1 MKFGLNFVNG
11 GALADPEP
19 AADLAMLAEEL
30 GFSTLWTG
38 NHVVLPV
45 TYASRY
51 PRSVLDEAPFD
62 HDTAFAD
69 PFPFLSFIAAFTKT
83 VRLGTG
89 VHVLAQHNPLEI
101 AKAVATVDRLSG
113 GRVTFGVGTGWLR
126 EEFELLGAPWEHRV
140 ERTIEGLEVLR
151 RLWAAPGASFA
162 GEHFR
167 FDAIT
172 CSPRPV
178 QQPRVPIVIGGY
190 VAAAARR
197 AGRLADGHY
206 PGPASPQQV
215 RSYRDEIARG
225 AAEAGRAAIEVKSI
239 VAAPYDRPLTLEL
252 CREYEAAGVDEIAIM
267 VPEAGN
273 YPAQPVADG
282 WFAHT
287 RQSLIDFKATIMD
300 PMARVAGTA

>member
-19 AADLAMLAEEL
+19 ASALAVLAEEL

-45 TYASRY
+45 RYASRY
-51 PRSVLDEAPFD
+51 PQQVMDEAPFD

-69 PFPFLSFIAAFTKT
+69 PFPFLSYLAALTQS

-126 EEFELLGAPWEHRV
+126 EEFEALGVPWEDRLG
-140 ERTIEGLEVLR
+140 RTIEGIEVLR
-151 RLWAAPGASFA
+151 RLWAGPGASFS
-162 GEHFR
+162 GKHFS
-167 FDAIT
+167 FEELT

-178 QQPRVPIVIGGY
+178 QLPRVPIVIGGY
-190 VAAAARR
+190 TAAAARR
-197 AGRLADGHY
+197 AGRLAEGHY
-206 PGPASPQQV
+206 PGPASPEMV
-215 RSYRDEIARG
+215 RSYREEIARG
-225 AAEAGRAAIEVKSI
+225 AAEVGRDGSDVQSI
-239 VAAPYDRPLTLEL
+239 VAAPFDRPLTVEL
-252 CREYEAAGVDEIAIM
+252 CREYATAGVDEIDVM

-273 YPAQPVADG
+273 YPAQPVTEG
-282 WFAHT
+282 WFDRT
-287 RQSLIDFKATIMD
+287 RRSLCDFKATIMD
-300 PMARVAGTA
+300 PLAQR